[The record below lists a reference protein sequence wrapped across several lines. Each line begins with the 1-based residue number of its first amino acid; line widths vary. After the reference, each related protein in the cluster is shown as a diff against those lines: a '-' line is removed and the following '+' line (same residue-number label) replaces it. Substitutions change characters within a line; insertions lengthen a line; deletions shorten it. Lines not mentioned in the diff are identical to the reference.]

1 VKASDIIALVR
12 ETIEEWQEDKAT
24 RLAAAL
30 AYYAV
35 FSIPPLILLLLVV
48 LGRLVGAEFTENE
61 IQVRLL
67 DQFAGLIGPEGA
79 DLIASVIENASEPDE
94 GFLAGIVAL
103 VTLTMGA
110 AGFFTQLQDA
120 MNTIWEV
127 EPGPKQG
134 IVHSIRSRLFSFS
147 LVAAM
152 GLLLLLS
159 LAVSAALSALNEFIA
174 GLLPEAQI
182 LMQIVNFV
190 VSLAIVILLFAAV
203 YKVIP
208 DVQIAWRDVWVGA
221 TVTALLFTL
230 GKWAIGL
237 YLGQSAPA
245 STYGAAGSLVVFLLW
260 MYYSAAIFFL
270 GAEFT
275 QVYARR
281 FGTRIEPEEGA
292 VRVSEEERAEQGL
305 PRREPALSPAGPGV
319 AAHPVA
325 VNHTAQGSNYRD
337 VEEQESALQ
346 YYIIA
351 ILALFIGVWRW
362 LRGRA

>member
-1 VKASDIIALVR
+1 MKVSDIIALVR
-12 ETIEEWQEDKAT
+12 ETIQEWQEDKAT

-94 GFLAGIVAL
+94 GLLAGLVAI
-103 VTLTMGA
+103 VTLSLGA

-127 EPGPKQG
+127 EPGPEQG
-134 IVHSIRSRLFSFS
+134 IMHSIRSRLFSFS

-230 GKWAIGL
+230 GKWAIGF

-281 FGTRIEPEEGA
+281 FGTRIQPEEGA

-305 PRREPALSPAGPGV
+305 PRREPALAPATPGI
-319 AAHPVA
+319 AAHPVT
-325 VNHTAQGSNYRD
+325 VNQAAWESESSEQ
-337 VEEQESALQ
+337 QESALQ
-346 YYIIA
+346 YYLIA
-351 ILALFIGVWRW
+351 VLALIIGVWRW
-362 LRGRA
+362 LRGKA